1 MLTQIVLSS
10 TEMKSN
16 YSPDY
21 KLNNLDLFNVA
32 TRNTFLMTYL

>member
-1 MLTQIVLSS
+1 MLTQIILSS
-10 TEMKSN
+10 AEMSN

-32 TRNTFLMTYL
+32 TRNKFLMTYL